1 VGNTDSIATRLLKTM
16 ANSLAK
22 TQLLETLA
30 GQNRGL
36 FSSAAQK
43 ALIAD
48 RIVQVEQRNPTR
60 NPTRNPKLLE
70 GDWRLLYTTSREL
83 LGTDRLPLLQLGQV
97 YQCIR
102 VQTQQ
107 VFNIANLNASPF
119 PGGLISVAA
128 RFEVATNQRLTIGF
142 ERFVVGLRPLLGYQD
157 PSQWIEQLQTDRRF
171 LALDIKL
178 QTGDRQG
185 WIDVTYLDENLR
197 IVRGNEGSVFVLT
210 KN

>member
-1 VGNTDSIATRLLKTM
+1 M

-36 FSSAAQK
+36 FASPAQK
-43 ALIAD
+43 ELILD
-48 RIVQVEQRNPTR
+48 RIIQVEKCNPTR
-60 NPTRNPKLLE
+60 NPTRATKLLD
-70 GDWRLLYTTSREL
+70 GDWRLLYTTSGEL
-83 LGTDRLPLLQLGQV
+83 LGTDRVPLVQLGQV

-102 VQTQQ
+102 VQSQQ
-107 VFNIANLNASPF
+107 VFNIANLDASPL

-128 RFEVATNQRLTIGF
+128 RFDVTTGQRLAIGF
-142 ERFVVGLRPLLGYQD
+142 ERFVVGLRPILGYQD
-157 PSQWIEQLQTDRRF
+157 PNQWIEQLQTDRRF
-171 LALDIKL
+171 LAVDIKL
-178 QTGDRQG
+178 KTGDRQG